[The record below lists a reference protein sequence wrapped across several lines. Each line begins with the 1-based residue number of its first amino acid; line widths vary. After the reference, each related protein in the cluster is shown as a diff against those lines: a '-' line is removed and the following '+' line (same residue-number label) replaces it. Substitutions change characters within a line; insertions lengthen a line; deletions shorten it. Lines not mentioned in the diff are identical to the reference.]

1 MSALVRFG
9 RRTAILRAG
18 RWVSADIELEIE
30 LNRYTSEWFQ
40 KGLAPPLAKGQERAQ
55 ERAVAEEI
63 ARQFEGRVAVHVQTR
78 RSASDKHFFH
88 QRQLGFDFAD

>member
-9 RRTAILRAG
+9 RRTAILRSG
-18 RWVSADIELEIE
+18 RWVSADIDLENQ
-30 LNRYTSEWFQ
+30 LNRHTSDWFQ
-40 KGLAPPLAKGQERAQ
+40 KGLAPRLAKGQ

-63 ARQFEGRVAVHVQTR
+63 ARQFDGRIAVHLQTK
-78 RSASDKHFFH
+78 RSASDKHFFN

>member
-9 RRTAILRAG
+9 RKTAILRLG
-18 RWVSADIELEIE
+18 RWVSADLDLENE

-40 KGLAPPLAKGQERAQ
+40 KGLAPHLAKGQEKAQ

-63 ARQFEGRVAVHVQTR
+63 ARQFDGRVAVHVQTH
-78 RSASDKHFFH
+78 RSASDKHFFS

>member
-18 RWVSADIELEIE
+18 RWVSANLDLEIE

-40 KGLAPPLAKGQERAQ
+40 KGLAPPLAKGQERA
-55 ERAVAEEI
+55 VAEEI
-63 ARQFEGRVAVHVQTR
+63 ARRFDGRIAVHVQTR

>member
-9 RRTAILRAG
+9 RKTAILRAG
-18 RWVSADIELEIE
+18 RWVSADLDLENE

-40 KGLAPPLAKGQERAQ
+40 KGQAPRLAKGQ

-63 ARQFEGRVAVHVQTR
+63 ARQFDGRIAVHLQTR

>member
-1 MSALVRFG
+1 MSALVRFA

-18 RWVSADIELEIE
+18 RWVSADIEFESE

-40 KGLAPPLAKGQERAQ
+40 KGLAPKLAKGQ

-63 ARQFEGRVAVHVQTR
+63 ARQFDGKLALHVPTKR
-78 RSASDKHFFH
+78 AASDKHFFH
-88 QRQLGFDFAD
+88 QRQLGFDFD

>member
-9 RRTAILRAG
+9 RRTAILRLG
-18 RWVSADIELEIE
+18 RWVSADLGLENE

-40 KGLAPPLAKGQERAQ
+40 KGLAPRLAKGQEKAQ
-55 ERAVAEEI
+55 ERVVADEI
-63 ARQFEGRVAVHVQTR
+63 ARQFDGRVAVHVQTR
-78 RSASDKHFFH
+78 RSASDKHFLH